1 MNLHPRGNFC
11 WRLLA
16 GLIIGTS
23 FTTIGFAAGAQ
34 ESLKTSQAPADSAL
48 WKQTRIQH
56 QKLPTQDIWWTVN
69 GKDMLWNFKN
79 LHQLFPTANVYR
91 TGTPS
96 KLEIDL
102 DPRLRDYQLEI
113 DGSEMTLDQFI
124 NSDRSTVMGM
134 VVLHKGKIA
143 FESYPRMRDYEMP
156 IHWSV
161 AKVFPG
167 LLVRI
172 LEERGQIDVSKPIDF
187 YLQELSGSSFAQV
200 TVRNLLDMASGLDCG
215 DQYVT
220 RDSCYYQ
227 YSISV
232 GDGHW
237 REGDPK
243 DPYTF
248 LAALQAERLSP
259 QGERYSYS
267 GVNTFILS
275 WLVEKVTGLNFQDAL
290 SQEVWSK
297 IGAEAN
303 ASFLAP
309 NQGVA
314 MTHGGFLSRLRDL
327 ARFGALYTPSFE
339 LVADTAVIS
348 QAHLDLLQDHGRPEL
363 TADTRQMPGF
373 KHNVYQWDA
382 VLEDGTMFKGGW
394 AGQGLIVNPRWD
406 VVAVY
411 NGYFKDDNYS
421 EEPLMPHILSA
432 LKTLYGNES
441 AAVEQR

>member
-1 MNLHPRGNFC
+1 MIVGSIFPYL
-11 WRLLA
+11 
-16 GLIIGTS
+16 S
-23 FTTIGFAAGAQ
+23 FAAITEQSGK
-34 ESLKTSQAPADSAL
+34 SLLSNSDSAS
-48 WKQTRIQH
+48 WRQTRFQH
-56 QKLPTQDIWWTVN
+56 QRLPTEDIWWTVN

-91 TGTPS
+91 ADTQS
-96 KLEIDL
+96 ELEVDL
-102 DPRLRDYQLEI
+102 DPRLRDYMLEI
-113 DGSEMTLDQFI
+113 DGSEMTLEQFI
-124 NSDRSTVMGM
+124 HSDRSTVMGL
-134 VVLHKGKIA
+134 VVLRKGDIV
-143 FESYPRMRDYEMP
+143 FESYPRMRDHEMP
-156 IHWSV
+156 VHWSV

-172 LEERGQIDVSKPIDF
+172 LEERGQVDVTKPIDF
-187 YLQELSGSSFAQV
+187 YLEELSSSSFGRV

-215 DQYVT
+215 DQYVS

-243 DPYTF
+243 DPYKF
-248 LAALQAERLSP
+248 LATLEAEQIAP

-290 SQEVWSK
+290 SKEVWSK

-303 ASFLAP
+303 ASYLAP

-314 MTHGGFLSRLRDL
+314 ITHGGFLSRLRDL
-327 ARFGALYTPSFE
+327 ARFGALYTPSYE
-339 LVADTAVIS
+339 RVSDTAIIS
-348 QAHLDLLQDHGRPEL
+348 KSHLDLLQNHGRPEL
-363 TADTRQMPGF
+363 MVDTRQMPGF
-373 KHNVYQWDA
+373 KHSVYQWDA
-382 VLEDGTMFKGGW
+382 ILDDGTMFKGGW
-394 AGQGLIVNPRWD
+394 AGQGLIVNPKWD

-411 NGYFKDDNYS
+411 NGYFKDDKYS
-421 EEPLMPHILSA
+421 EEALFPHILAA
-432 LKTLYGNES
+432 LKSIYGGES
-441 AAVEQR
+441 AAAEEQ